1 MSFQYQPVTFCVWA
15 LLCVL
20 QLYLAG
26 VLCFGQN
33 HGPRR
38 YSAFRAVVYY
48 AAVKSPVLY
57 AISVFGPYAAYW
69 WSYWTTELISACL
82 LGCLLY
88 ELWYELFR
96 PAWAIPRSVIRTF
109 LTAVG
114 AVAASAVII
123 GVSIPSTYP
132 DLLMAL
138 TLTSART
145 VALITTAAT
154 ILIAFFGGYYGAHW
168 RSRVYGLALG
178 LMFQGVVNSAL
189 TIAGAAVNGP
199 PPDLFRA
206 LTPFSACICVSV
218 WIYYFSRAEKR
229 ALAIYDADVSKIL
242 GKRTTAEALHD

>member
-1 MSFQYQPVTFCVWA
+1 MSFHNQPVTFCVWA

-33 HGPRR
+33 QGPRK
-38 YSAFRAVVYY
+38 YPAFRVFVYY
-48 AAVKSPVLY
+48 CALKSPVLY
-57 AISVFGPYAAYW
+57 MVSAFGPYAAYW
-69 WSYWTTELISACL
+69 WSYWTTELVSACL

-109 LTAVG
+109 ITAVG

-123 GVSIPSTYP
+123 GVSIPSPYP
-132 DLLMAL
+132 SLLMVL

-145 VALITTAAT
+145 LSLITTAAT
-154 ILIAFFGGYYGAHW
+154 ILIVVFGSYYGAHW

-178 LMFQGVVNSAL
+178 LMFQGVVSSAI
-189 TIAGAAVNGP
+189 TIVSASMSGP
-199 PPDLFRA
+199 SPDLLRA
-206 LTPFSACICVSV
+206 LSPFSASICVSV
-218 WIYYFSRAEKR
+218 WIYYFVRAEKR

>member
-1 MSFQYQPVTFCVWA
+1 MSFHYQPITFCVWA

-33 HGPRR
+33 QGPRR
-38 YSAFRAVVYY
+38 YNTFRTLVYY
-48 AAVKSPVLY
+48 NALTSPLLY
-57 AISVFGPYAAYW
+57 LISVFGPYAAYW
-69 WSYWTTELISACL
+69 WSYWTTELVSACL

-114 AVAASAVII
+114 AVTASAVII
-123 GVSIPSTYP
+123 GVSIPSPYP
-132 DLLMAL
+132 RLIMAL
-138 TLTSART
+138 ALTSART
-145 VALITTAAT
+145 VALTTTAAT
-154 ILIAFFGGYYGAHW
+154 ILIVVFGSYYGAHW

-178 LMFQGVVNSAL
+178 LMFQGVVNSAI

-206 LTPFSACICVSV
+206 LAPFSASICVSV
-218 WIYYFSRAEKR
+218 WIYYFSRAENR